1 MTNTLAQRLAAYA
14 ANLTFEKLDQKT
26 VHEVRRRLIDTFAC
40 ALGAYGAHAPNVA
53 RAICRRV
60 SSDPAATYL
69 GGAKKTLPALA
80 AFCNGIL
87 FRYLDFN
94 DTYLSLEPAHPSDNF
109 AAVLAAGEAA
119 GRSGREMITATVLA
133 YEIQCRFCDAA
144 SIRKHG
150 WDHVTYGAFSTS
162 AAAAKL
168 FGLDAGRITQAL
180 NLAGTPNVTLR
191 QTRAGELSE
200 WKGCA
205 FANASRNGVFA
216 AMLASEGLTGP
227 APIFEG
233 ELGFFKQ
240 VSGPFELAKLGG
252 EQAGDTDFMIK
263 KTSIKFWPAEYH
275 SQSAIHAALELRR
288 QIGDLSQLKALDIHS
303 FDAAVD
309 IIGKDPEKWRPK
321 TRETAD
327 HSLPYCT
334 AVALTDG
341 DVTLDSFND
350 QRLRDEKLLALV
362 AKIKIHRDASLTARY
377 PRGIPNRLEATLAD
391 GRKLV
396 AENEFP
402 RGHDQNPMTD
412 SEVEAKF
419 HRMAAG
425 RLDAAKSNR
434 ILDLCWR
441 FDELRDVG
449 DLLGAFPLASS
460 RVGVFGQSLRPVD
473 RRVSSLC
480 RSFLSGHSENQ
491 SRLPPTFRNDLRAV
505 KRLNASTCHCEICR
519 LNPACP
525 SRRHLVH
532 TPRNWN
538 GDLTISGG

>member
-1 MTNTLAQRLAAYA
+1 MERRMTKLLAVRLAEYA
-14 ANLTFEKLDQKT
+14 ANLTFDRLDPKT

-40 ALGAYGAHAPNVA
+40 ALGAWGANAPTVA

-60 SSDPAATYL
+60 TSEASATYL
-69 GGAKKTLPALA
+69 GGSRKTLPALA

-119 GRSGREMITATVLA
+119 GCSGRAIITAAVLA
-133 YEIQCRFCDAA
+133 YEIQCRMCDAA
-144 SIRKHG
+144 SIRKRG

-168 FGLDAGRITQAL
+168 FGLDAARITQAL
-180 NLAGTPNVTLR
+180 NLAGTPNITLR

-233 ELGFFKQ
+233 EMGFFKQ
-240 VSGPFELAKLGG
+240 VSGPFELSKLGG
-252 EQAGDTDFMIK
+252 EVPGDTDFMIK

-288 QIGDLSQLKALDIHS
+288 QVPDVSQIKSLDIYS

-334 AVALTDG
+334 AVALADG
-341 DVTLDSFND
+341 GVTLESFSD
-350 QRLRDEKLLALV
+350 ARLRDEALLALV
-362 AKIKIHRDASLTARY
+362 AKIKVHRDAGLTARY
-377 PRGIPNRLEATLAD
+377 PSGIPNRLEATLAD
-391 GRKLV
+391 GRKLT

-402 RGHDQNPMTD
+402 RGHEQNPMTD
-412 SEVEAKF
+412 AEVEGKF
-419 HRMAAG
+419 VRMAAG
-425 RLDAAKSNR
+425 RIEASQARR
-434 ILDLCWR
+434 ILELCWQ
-441 FDELRDVG
+441 FDEIRDVG
-449 DLLGAFPLASS
+449 ELLGMFPIA
-460 RVGVFGQSLRPVD
+460 
-473 RRVSSLC
+473 
-480 RSFLSGHSENQ
+480 
-491 SRLPPTFRNDLRAV
+491 
-505 KRLNASTCHCEICR
+505 K
-519 LNPACP
+519 
-525 SRRHLVH
+525 
-532 TPRNWN
+532 
-538 GDLTISGG
+538 

>member
-1 MTNTLAQRLAAYA
+1 MTTPLARRLAEYA
-14 ANLTFEKLDQKT
+14 ANLSFERLDPKT
-26 VHEVRRRLIDTFAC
+26 VHEVRRRLIDSFAC
-40 ALGAYGAHAPNVA
+40 ALGAYAAGAPSVA

-60 SSDPAATYL
+60 TSEPAATYL

-80 AFCNGIL
+80 AFCNGVL

-94 DTYLSLEPAHPSDNF
+94 DTYLSLEPAHPSDNL

-119 GRSGREMITATVLA
+119 GRSGREIITAAVLA

-144 SIRKHG
+144 SLRRHG
-150 WDHVTYGAFSTS
+150 WDHVTYGAFSTA

-168 FGLDAGRITQAL
+168 FGLDADRITQAL

-216 AMLASEGLTGP
+216 AMLAAEGLTGP

-233 ELGFFKQ
+233 EMGFFKQ
-240 VSGPFELAKLGG
+240 VSGPFEIARLGG
-252 EQAGDTDFMIK
+252 ERAGDHDFMIN

-275 SQSAIHAALELRR
+275 SQSAIHAALELRP
-288 QIGDLSQLKALDIHS
+288 QIGDPGSITALDIYS

-341 DVTLDSFND
+341 DVTLDSFSEA
-350 QRLRDEKLLALV
+350 RLRDEKLLALV
-362 AKIKIHRDASLTARY
+362 AKIKIHRDAALTARY
-377 PRGIPNRLEATLAD
+377 PRGIPNRLEATLAG
-391 GRKLV
+391 GRRLV

-412 SEVEAKF
+412 AEAEAKF
-419 HRMAAG
+419 QRMAAA
-425 RLDAAKSNR
+425 RLEPAQARR

-441 FDELRDVG
+441 FDEVRDIGEVLQLFPVVG
-449 DLLGAFPLASS
+449 
-460 RVGVFGQSLRPVD
+460 
-473 RRVSSLC
+473 
-480 RSFLSGHSENQ
+480 
-491 SRLPPTFRNDLRAV
+491 
-505 KRLNASTCHCEICR
+505 
-519 LNPACP
+519 
-525 SRRHLVH
+525 
-532 TPRNWN
+532 
-538 GDLTISGG
+538 

>member
-1 MTNTLAQRLAAYA
+1 MATPLADRLANYA
-14 ANLTFEKLDQKT
+14 ANLTFDRLDEKT

-40 ALGAYGAHAPNVA
+40 ALGAYGAGAPNVA

-60 SSDPAATYL
+60 TSEPAATFL
-69 GGAKKTLPALA
+69 GGARKTLPALA

-94 DTYLSLEPAHPSDNF
+94 DTYLSLEPAHPSDNL

-119 GRSGREMITATVLA
+119 GRSGREIVTAAVLA
-133 YEIQCRFCDAA
+133 YEIQCRLCDAA
-144 SIRKHG
+144 SIRRNG

-168 FGLDAGRITQAL
+168 FGLDAARITQAL

-191 QTRAGELSE
+191 QTRSGELSE

-216 AMLASEGLTGP
+216 AMLAAEGLTGP

-233 ELGFFKQ
+233 QMGFFKQ

-252 EQAGDTDFMIK
+252 EVPGDVDFMIK

-275 SQSAIHAALELRR
+275 SQSAIHAAIELRPQVGDVS
-288 QIGDLSQLKALDIHS
+288 QIKSLDIHS

-341 DVTLDSFND
+341 TVTLESFSD
-350 QRLRDEKLLALV
+350 ARLCDERLLALV
-362 AKIKIHRDASLTARY
+362 EKIKVHRDGNLSARY

-419 HRMAAG
+419 HAMAKG
-425 RLDAAKSNR
+425 RLDAAQTGK

-441 FDELRDVG
+441 LDQLDDVG
-449 DLLGAFPLASS
+449 ALLQMFP
-460 RVGVFGQSLRPVD
+460 V
-473 RRVSSLC
+473 VS
-480 RSFLSGHSENQ
+480 
-491 SRLPPTFRNDLRAV
+491 
-505 KRLNASTCHCEICR
+505 
-519 LNPACP
+519 
-525 SRRHLVH
+525 
-532 TPRNWN
+532 
-538 GDLTISGG
+538 

>member
-1 MTNTLAQRLAAYA
+1 MATPLADRLANYA
-14 ANLTFEKLDQKT
+14 ANLTFDRLDEKT

-40 ALGAYGAHAPNVA
+40 ALGAYGAGAPNVA

-60 SSDPAATYL
+60 TSEPAATFL
-69 GGAKKTLPALA
+69 GGARKTLPALA

-94 DTYLSLEPAHPSDNF
+94 DTYLSLEPAHPSDNL

-119 GRSGREMITATVLA
+119 GRSGREIVAAAVLA
-133 YEIQCRFCDAA
+133 YEIQCRLCDAA

-168 FGLDAGRITQAL
+168 FGLDATGITQAL

-205 FANASRNGVFA
+205 FANASRNGIFA

-233 ELGFFKQ
+233 EMGFFKQ
-240 VSGPFELAKLGG
+240 VSGPFELPKLGG
-252 EQAGDTDFMIK
+252 ERPGDSDFMIK

-275 SQSAIHAALELRR
+275 SQSAIHAALELRP
-288 QIGDLSQLKALDIHS
+288 QIADVSQVKSLDIFS

-334 AVALTDG
+334 AAALSDG
-341 DVTLDSFND
+341 DVTLDSF
-350 QRLRDEKLLALV
+350 RDERLEDEDLLALV
-362 AKIKIHRDASLTARY
+362 AKIKIHREAGLTARY

-419 HRMAAG
+419 HAMAKG
-425 RLDAAKSNR
+425 RLDAAQTGK

-441 FDELRDVG
+441 LDQLDDVG
-449 DLLGAFPLASS
+449 ALL
-460 RVGVFGQSLRPVD
+460 Q
-473 RRVSSLC
+473 
-480 RSFLSGHSENQ
+480 
-491 SRLPPTFRNDLRAV
+491 
-505 KRLNASTCHCEICR
+505 
-519 LNPACP
+519 
-525 SRRHLVH
+525 
-532 TPRNWN
+532 
-538 GDLTISGG
+538 

>member
-1 MTNTLAQRLAAYA
+1 MAMPLANRLANYA
-14 ANLTFEKLDQKT
+14 ANLSFDRLDEKT

-40 ALGAYGAHAPNVA
+40 ALGAWDAHALNVA

-60 SSDPAATYL
+60 SSEPAATFL
-69 GGAKKTLPALA
+69 GGNRKTLPALA
-80 AFCNGIL
+80 AFCNGVL

-94 DTYLSLEPAHPSDNF
+94 DTYLSLEPAHPSDNL

-119 GRSGREMITATVLA
+119 GRSGKDIITAAVLA

-144 SIRKHG
+144 SIRKNG
-150 WDHVTYGAFSTS
+150 WDHVTYGAFSTA

-168 FGLDAGRITQAL
+168 FGLDAGRIRQAL

-216 AMLASEGLTGP
+216 AMLAAEGLTGP

-233 ELGFFKQ
+233 EMGFFKQ
-240 VSGPFELAKLGG
+240 VSGPFQLAKLGG
-252 EQAGDTDFMIK
+252 ETPGDEDFMIK

-275 SQSAIHAALELRR
+275 SQSAIHAALELRPK
-288 QIGDLSQLKALDIHS
+288 IGDVSQVKSLDIYS

-341 DVTLDSFND
+341 DVTLAQFDPKRFAD
-350 QRLRDEKLLALV
+350 RELLELV
-362 AKIKIHRDASLTARY
+362 AKVKVHRDAELSKHY
-377 PRGIPNRLEATLAD
+377 PRGIPNRLTVKLAD
-391 GRKLV
+391 GRELV
-396 AENEFP
+396 REVEFP
-402 RGHDQNPMTD
+402 RGHVRNPMT
-412 SEVEAKF
+412 
-419 HRMAAG
+419 
-425 RLDAAKSNR
+425 
-434 ILDLCWR
+434 
-441 FDELRDVG
+441 
-449 DLLGAFPLASS
+449 
-460 RVGVFGQSLRPVD
+460 
-473 RRVSSLC
+473 
-480 RSFLSGHSENQ
+480 
-491 SRLPPTFRNDLRAV
+491 
-505 KRLNASTCHCEICR
+505 
-519 LNPACP
+519 
-525 SRRHLVH
+525 
-532 TPRNWN
+532 
-538 GDLTISGG
+538 

>member
-1 MTNTLAQRLAAYA
+1 MESSMTKPLAVRLAEYA
-14 ANLTFEKLDQKT
+14 VNLTFERLDPKT

-40 ALGAYGAHAPNVA
+40 ALGAWGANAPNVA

-60 SSDPAATYL
+60 TSDPAATYL
-69 GGAKKTLPALA
+69 GGARKTLPALA

-94 DTYLSLEPAHPSDNF
+94 DTYLSLEPAHPSDNL

-119 GRSGREMITATVLA
+119 GRSGREIITAAVLA
-133 YEIQCRFCDAA
+133 YEIQCRMCDAA
-144 SIRKHG
+144 SIRKRG

-162 AAAAKL
+162 AAAARL
-168 FGLDAGRITQAL
+168 FGLDAARITQAL
-180 NLAGTPNVTLR
+180 NLAGTPNITLR

-233 ELGFFKQ
+233 EMGFFKQ
-240 VSGPFELAKLGG
+240 VSGPFELSRLGG
-252 EQAGDTDFMIK
+252 EEPGDTDFMIK

-288 QIGDLSQLKALDIHS
+288 QVPDVSQIKSLDIHS

-309 IIGKDPEKWRPK
+309 IIGKDPEKWRPR

-341 DVTLDSFND
+341 DVTLESFSD
-350 QRLRDEKLLALV
+350 ERLCDEALLALV
-362 AKIKIHRDASLTARY
+362 AKIKVHRDASLTARY
-377 PRGIPNRLEATLAD
+377 PRGIPNRLEATLVD
-391 GRKLV
+391 GRKVV

-412 SEVEAKF
+412 AEVEAKF
-419 HRMAAG
+419 LRMAAN
-425 RLDAAKSNR
+425 RLETPQARK

-441 FDELRDVG
+441 FDEIKDVG
-449 DLLGAFPLASS
+449 ELLSQFLAV
-460 RVGVFGQSLRPVD
+460 R
-473 RRVSSLC
+473 
-480 RSFLSGHSENQ
+480 
-491 SRLPPTFRNDLRAV
+491 
-505 KRLNASTCHCEICR
+505 
-519 LNPACP
+519 
-525 SRRHLVH
+525 
-532 TPRNWN
+532 
-538 GDLTISGG
+538 

>member
-1 MTNTLAQRLAAYA
+1 MTTPLASRLAEYA
-14 ANLTFEKLDQKT
+14 ANLSFERLDAKT
-26 VHEVRRRLIDTFAC
+26 VHEVRRRLIDSFAC
-40 ALGAYGAHAPNVA
+40 ALGAYGAGAPNVA

-60 SSDPAATYL
+60 ASDPAATYL

-80 AFCNGIL
+80 AFCNGVL

-94 DTYLSLEPAHPSDNF
+94 DTYLSLEPAHPSDNL

-119 GRSGREMITATVLA
+119 GRSGRETVAAAVLA

-150 WDHVTYGAFSTS
+150 WDHVTYGAFSTA

-168 FGLDAGRITQAL
+168 FGLDAERITQAL
-180 NLAGTPNVTLR
+180 NLAGTPNVALR

-205 FANASRNGVFA
+205 FANASRNGIFA
-216 AMLASEGLTGP
+216 AMLAAEGLTGP

-233 ELGFFKQ
+233 EMGFFRQ
-240 VSGPFELAKLGG
+240 VSGPFEVEKLGG
-252 EQAGDTDFMIK
+252 ERPGDHDFMIK

-275 SQSAIHAALELRR
+275 SQSAIHAALELRQ
-288 QIGDLSQLKALDIHS
+288 QIDDVASINSLDIYS

-341 DVTLDSFND
+341 DVTLDSFSD
-350 QRLRDEKLLALV
+350 ARLRDEKLLALV
-362 AKIKIHRDASLTARY
+362 AKIKIHRDKTLTARY
-377 PRGIPNRLEATLAD
+377 PRGIPNRLEAALAD
-391 GRKLV
+391 GRRLV

-412 SEVEAKF
+412 AEVEAKF
-419 HRMAAG
+419 QRMAAG
-425 RLDAAKSNR
+425 PLDTATARR
-434 ILDLCWR
+434 ILDLCWK
-441 FDELRDVG
+441 FDELEDIGEVLRLFPVVG
-449 DLLGAFPLASS
+449 
-460 RVGVFGQSLRPVD
+460 
-473 RRVSSLC
+473 
-480 RSFLSGHSENQ
+480 
-491 SRLPPTFRNDLRAV
+491 
-505 KRLNASTCHCEICR
+505 
-519 LNPACP
+519 
-525 SRRHLVH
+525 
-532 TPRNWN
+532 
-538 GDLTISGG
+538 

>member
-1 MTNTLAQRLAAYA
+1 MTTPLANRLAEYA
-14 ANLTFEKLDQKT
+14 ANLTFERLDGKT
-26 VHEVRRRLIDTFAC
+26 IHEVRRRLIDSFAC
-40 ALGAYGAHAPNVA
+40 ALGAYGDGAPNVA

-60 SSDPAATYL
+60 TSDPAATYL

-80 AFCNGIL
+80 AFCNGVL

-94 DTYLSLEPAHPSDNF
+94 DTYLSLEPAHPSDNL

-119 GRSGREMITATVLA
+119 GRCGREVITAAVLA
-133 YEIQCRFCDAA
+133 YEIQCRLCDAA

-150 WDHVTYGAFSTS
+150 WDHVTYGAFSTA

-168 FGLDAGRITQAL
+168 FGLDARRITQAL

-216 AMLASEGLTGP
+216 AMLAAEGLTGP

-233 ELGFFKQ
+233 EMGFFKQ
-240 VSGPFELAKLGG
+240 VSGPFEIAKLGG
-252 EQAGDTDFMIK
+252 ELPGDHDFMIN

-288 QIGDLSQLKALDIHS
+288 EIGDPASIQALDIHS

-341 DVTLDSFND
+341 DVTLDSFSEA
-350 QRLRDEKLLALV
+350 RLRDEKLLALV
-362 AKIKIHRDASLTARY
+362 AKIKIHRDPSLTARY
-377 PRGIPNRLEATLAD
+377 PRGIPNRLEAMLD
-391 GRKLV
+391 RGRRLV

-412 SEVEAKF
+412 AEVEAKF
-419 HRMAAG
+419 QRMAAG
-425 RLDAAKSNR
+425 RLDAAQARR
-434 ILDLCWR
+434 ILDICWR
-441 FDELRDVG
+441 FDELRDIGDVLRFFPVVG
-449 DLLGAFPLASS
+449 
-460 RVGVFGQSLRPVD
+460 
-473 RRVSSLC
+473 
-480 RSFLSGHSENQ
+480 
-491 SRLPPTFRNDLRAV
+491 
-505 KRLNASTCHCEICR
+505 
-519 LNPACP
+519 
-525 SRRHLVH
+525 
-532 TPRNWN
+532 
-538 GDLTISGG
+538 

>member
-1 MTNTLAQRLAAYA
+1 MTTPLANRLAKYA
-14 ANLTFEKLDQKT
+14 ANLTFEHLDAKT
-26 VHEVRRRLIDTFAC
+26 VHEVRRRLIDSFAC
-40 ALGAYGAHAPNVA
+40 ALGAYAADAPKVA

-60 SSDPAATYL
+60 TSDPAATYL

-80 AFCNGIL
+80 AFCNGVL

-94 DTYLSLEPAHPSDNF
+94 DTYLSLEPAHPSDNL

-119 GRSGREMITATVLA
+119 GRSGRDVITAAVLA

-150 WDHVTYGAFSTS
+150 WDHVTYGAFSTT

-168 FGLDAGRITQAL
+168 FGLDAERITQAL
-180 NLAGTPNVTLR
+180 NLAGTPNVALR

-216 AMLASEGLTGP
+216 AMLAAEGLTGP
-227 APIFEG
+227 APVFEG

-240 VSGPFELAKLGG
+240 VSGRFEVAKLGG
-252 EQAGDTDFMIK
+252 EQPGDHDFMIN

-275 SQSAIHAALELRR
+275 SQSAIHAALELRQ
-288 QIGDLSQLKALDIHS
+288 QIGDVANIKALDIFS

-341 DVTLDSFND
+341 DVTLDSFSAA
-350 QRLRDEKLLALV
+350 RLRDEKLLSLV
-362 AKIKIHRDASLTARY
+362 AKIKVHRDAALTARY
-377 PRGIPNRLEATLAD
+377 PRGIPNRLEATLEG
-391 GRKLV
+391 GRRIV

-412 SEVEAKF
+412 TEVEAKF
-419 HRMAAG
+419 QRMAAG
-425 RLDAAKSNR
+425 RLGPEQVR
-434 ILDLCWR
+434 CILDLCWR
-441 FDELRDVG
+441 FDELADIGEVLQLFPVVG
-449 DLLGAFPLASS
+449 
-460 RVGVFGQSLRPVD
+460 
-473 RRVSSLC
+473 
-480 RSFLSGHSENQ
+480 
-491 SRLPPTFRNDLRAV
+491 
-505 KRLNASTCHCEICR
+505 
-519 LNPACP
+519 
-525 SRRHLVH
+525 
-532 TPRNWN
+532 
-538 GDLTISGG
+538 